1 MYATLIAVA
10 ALWGAVTGVLVPRAA
25 YRLSVEPED
34 AWRADCPAGHLITGP
49 AAGWL
54 GTTRCAPCDATGVDH
69 SPAPHPG
76 TPYAPSLLLPVLT
89 ALSCAA
95 LAAATGPR
103 PALAVWLLLAPFAA
117 LLARVDA
124 AVRRLP
130 DVLTLP
136 LAAATATLLGVV
148 ALLPGEDGR
157 SGGSWTTSLL
167 GGLTLGA
174 CYFVLFLVN
183 PNGLGF
189 GDVKLALALGLA
201 LGWYGWG
208 ALLGGAFAGFLLFS
222 LYGSA
227 LMLRRRTTR
236 GITLPF
242 GPFMI
247 AGTLLGLLAAGLTSR

>member
-1 MYATLIAVA
+1 MYATLIAAA
-10 ALWGAVTGVLVPRAA
+10 ALWGAATGLLVPRAA
-25 YRLSVEPED
+25 YRLSVGPED
-34 AWRADCPAGHLITGP
+34 AWRADCPAGHPITGP
-49 AAGWL
+49 AGGWL
-54 GTTRCAPCDATGVDH
+54 GAPRCARCHATG
-69 SPAPHPG
+69 SA
-76 TPYAPSLLLPVLT
+76 PYAPSLLLPALT

-117 LLARVDA
+117 LLARVDG

-136 LAAATATLLGVV
+136 LAAATAALLGIV
-148 ALLPGEDGR
+148 ALLPGADGPG
-157 SGGSWTTSLL
+157 GGSWTTAVL
-167 GGLTLGA
+167 GGLALGA
-174 CYFVLFLVN
+174 CYFALFLIN

-189 GDVKLALALGLA
+189 GDVKLALALGAA

-208 ALLGGAFAGFLLFS
+208 VLFAGAFAGFLIFS

-247 AGTLLGLLAAGLTSR
+247 AGTLLGLLAAGLTTR